1 MPRQNIDEAV
11 AVLISSTKSKKRP
24 ISLIEISKWLEL
36 AVTTLDGY
44 KEVANRIGLSEKM
57 LRQFS
62 LVTRLQPKVQQL
74 FKSRVLDSIDAV
86 AHLISLSGKEQIL
99 VANMLA
105 DKSMDTKDLRAIVQY
120 RKKNPS
126 ISIENIVDRVM
137 DSKTKKHYVAE
148 FIIREGN
155 NYNKL
160 MNKFKQYIPSDEIV
174 RLDIDGA
181 IGRLVLTKN
190 GKQELQQIARNH
202 KARFKDVIT
211 KILYR

>member
-1 MPRQNIDEAV
+1 MPRQNINEAL
-11 AVLISSTKSKKRP
+11 AILISSTKSKKRP

-36 AVTTLDGY
+36 AITTLDGY

-62 LVTRLQPKVQQL
+62 LVTRLQPQAQQL
-74 FKSRVLDSIDAV
+74 FKSRALDSVDAV

-105 DKSMDTKDLRAIVQY
+105 DKNMDTKDLRAVVQY
-120 RKKNPS
+120 RKRNPS

-160 MNKFKQYIPSDEIV
+160 MNKFKQHIPSDEIV
-174 RLDIDGA
+174 RLDIEGA

-190 GKQELQQIARNH
+190 GKQELQRIARNH
-202 KARFKDVIT
+202 KVCFKDVIAT
-211 KILYR
+211 ILYR